1 LKTAKGR
8 LLKFFKVFKIHKMK
22 FQKFLLALLFVS
34 LLTLPL
40 AASAQGDA
48 SAIVDTIYNIVDL
61 AVTILVAV
69 CTLMVLYGG
78 FVILTSQGSPDKVG
92 SGKSI
97 IVWAAGGYIVAALAY
112 AIAAMIEG
120 VVAG

>member
-1 LKTAKGR
+1 
-8 LLKFFKVFKIHKMK
+8 MK
-22 FQKFLLALLFVS
+22 FQKFLLALLFAS

-48 SAIVDTIYNIVDL
+48 SAIIDTIYNIVDL

-92 SGKSI
+92 SGKQI
-97 IVWAAGGYIVAALAY
+97 IVWAAAGYIVAALAY
-112 AIAAMIEG
+112 AIAAMVEG